1 MLPTAREGQYSLD
14 PKPRMKLVAY
24 LKTGPT
30 ASHAGGWRHPAS
42 ALHDM
47 FDPRRYEQL
56 ALTLEAACFDA
67 CFFAD
72 TFGIPDVY
80 GGTFRTYVERGGQ
93 ISYLDP
99 MLVLPLMA
107 PVTQHLGLGATLS
120 TTFHPPYLLARML
133 ASLDLLSG
141 GRAAWNV
148 VTSATDMEARN
159 FGMERLPPKDERY
172 DHADEVLQACVALW
186 ECWDED
192 ALVLDRDSGVF
203 ADPGKIRYADFKG
216 KSVSTRGPLAMPRSP
231 QGRPVLLQAGSSPRG
246 RSFAARWAEA
256 IFAASHGKAD
266 SIAFRTD
273 IRQRMQA
280 IGRPLHE
287 CAVLNSM
294 AIVIGETEA
303 IAREK
308 AAQLDALADGDLVL
322 AHNSTMVGADLAKHE
337 TADAVVA
344 AQGSAGITGIEERM
358 RQVAQAEGISYAA
371 AARKPRS
378 VVIGTAQSI
387 ADQMQD
393 VFEAGGCDGFIVWPT
408 VSPTM
413 FEEFGR
419 LVVPELQRRGLVQTH
434 YAPGTLRQR
443 LQG

>member
-1 MLPTAREGQYSLD
+1 
-14 PKPRMKLVAY
+14 MKLVAY

-42 ALHDM
+42 ALHDI

-56 ALTLEAACFDA
+56 AQTLEAARFDA

-80 GGTFRTYVERGGQ
+80 GGHFRTYIERGGQ

-107 PVTQHLGLGATLS
+107 RVTTHLGLGATLS

-159 FGMERLPPKDERY
+159 FGLDSLPPKEARY
-172 DHADEVLQACVALW
+172 DQADEVLEACDALW
-186 ECWDED
+186 QCWDEG

-203 ADPGKIRYADFKG
+203 ADAGKIRYADFKG
-216 KSVSTRGPLAMPRSP
+216 KWVSTRGPLAMPRSP
-231 QGRPVLLQAGSSPRG
+231 QVRPVLLQAGASPRG
-246 RSFAARWAEA
+246 RAFAARWAEM
-256 IFAASHGKAD
+256 IFAASHTKAD

-280 IGRPLHE
+280 IGRPQE
-287 CAVLNSM
+287 QCDVLNSM
-294 AIVIGETEA
+294 AVVVGETEA
-303 IAREK
+303 IAQEK
-308 AAQLDALADGDLVL
+308 LAQLDALADSDLVL
-322 AHNSTMVGADLAKHE
+322 AHNSTMVGADLGKHR
-337 TADAVVA
+337 TPGAVA
-344 AQGSAGITGIEERM
+344 EAQGGAGISGIDERM
-358 RQVAQAEGISYAA
+358 QQVARAEGITYAD

-378 VVIGTAQSI
+378 VMVGTAQSI

-408 VSPTM
+408 VSPGM

-419 LVVPELQRRGLVQTH
+419 LVVPELQKRGLVQTE
-434 YAPGTLRQR
+434 YAPGVLREK
-443 LQG
+443 LKA

>member
-1 MLPTAREGQYSLD
+1 MTNTR
-14 PKPRMKLVAY
+14 KRRMKLVAY

-30 ASHAGGWRHPAS
+30 ASHAGGWRHPAA
-42 ALHDM
+42 ALHDI

-56 ALTLEAACFDA
+56 ARTLEEARFDA
-67 CFFAD
+67 GFFAD

-107 PVTQHLGLGATLS
+107 RVTTHLGLGATLS

-159 FGMERLPPKDERY
+159 FGLETLPPKDARY
-172 DHADEVLQACVALW
+172 DQADDVVAACCALW
-186 ECWDED
+186 DCWDAD
-192 ALVLDRDSGVF
+192 ALVLDKERGVF
-203 ADPGKIRYADFKG
+203 ADPDKVRYADYAG
-216 KSVSTRGPLAMPRSP
+216 EWVRTRGPLGMPRSP
-231 QGRPVLLQAGSSPRG
+231 QGRPVFLQAGASPRG
-246 RSFAARWAEA
+246 RDFAGRWAEM
-256 IFAASHGKAD
+256 IFASNHTKED
-266 SIAFRTD
+266 SVAFTAD
-273 IRQRMQA
+273 IRQRVA
-280 IGRPLHE
+280 AHGRDPGD

-294 AIVIGETEA
+294 AVVVGETDA

-308 AAQLDALADGDLVL
+308 AEQLHGLADTDLVL
-322 AHNSTMVGADLAKHE
+322 AHNSTMIGADLAKHQ
-337 TADAVVA
+337 TVDAVASVRGN
-344 AQGSAGITGIEERM
+344 QGIRGSEAHME
-358 RQVAQAEGISYAA
+358 QVAA
-371 AARKPRS
+371 AAGISFAEAAKRPRS
-378 VVIGTAQSI
+378 VLVGTARTV
-387 ADQMQD
+387 ADQMQE
-393 VFEAGGCDGFIVWPT
+393 VFEADGCDGFIVWPT

-419 LVVPELQRRGLVQTH
+419 LVVPELQRRGLVQKE
-434 YAPGTLRQR
+434 YAPGTLRDKLR
-443 LQG
+443 A

>member
-1 MLPTAREGQYSLD
+1 
-14 PKPRMKLVAY
+14 MKLVAY

-47 FDPRRYEQL
+47 FDPHRYEQL
-56 ALTLEAACFDA
+56 ALTLEAARFDA

-72 TFGIPDVY
+72 TFGIPDVF
-80 GGTFRTYVERGGQ
+80 GDNFRTYVERGGQ

-107 PVTQHLGLGATLS
+107 RVTRHLGLGATLS

-133 ASLDLLSG
+133 ASLDLLSE

-159 FGMERLPPKDERY
+159 FGLDRLPPKEARY
-172 DHADEVLQACVALW
+172 DQADEVLEACDALW
-186 ECWDED
+186 QCWDED
-192 ALVLDRDSGVF
+192 ALVLDRERGVF
-203 ADPGKIRYADFKG
+203 ADPDKIRYADFKG
-216 KSVSTRGPLAMPRSP
+216 RWVSTRGPLAMPRSP
-231 QGRPVLLQAGSSPRG
+231 QVRPVLLQAGSSPRG
-246 RSFAARWAEA
+246 RAFAARWAEM
-256 IFAASHGKAD
+256 IFAASHGKED

-273 IRQRMQA
+273 IKQRMQA
-280 IGRPLHE
+280 IGRPQHE
-287 CAVLNSM
+287 CGVLNSM

-308 AAQLDALADGDLVL
+308 AAQLDALADVDLVL

-337 TADAVVA
+337 TAGAVASA
-344 AQGSAGITGIEERM
+344 AGDAGITGIDERM
-358 RQVAQAEGISYAA
+358 QQVARAEGISYAA

-378 VVIGTAQSI
+378 VVVGTAQSI

-408 VSPTM
+408 VSPVM

-419 LVVPELQRRGLVQTH
+419 LVVPELQRRGLVQTE
-434 YAPGTLRQR
+434 YAPGTLREKLR
-443 LQG
+443 A

>member
-1 MLPTAREGQYSLD
+1 
-14 PKPRMKLVAY
+14 MKLVAY

-42 ALHDM
+42 ALHDI

-56 ALTLEAACFDA
+56 AMTLEAACFDA

-80 GGTFRTYVERGGQ
+80 GDNFRTYVERGGQ

-107 PVTQHLGLGATLS
+107 RVTQHLGLGATLS

-159 FGMERLPPKDERY
+159 FGMEKLPPKDLRY
-172 DHADEVLQACVALW
+172 DQADEVLEACDALW
-186 ECWDED
+186 NCWDED
-192 ALVLDRDSGVF
+192 ALVLDRTRGVF
-203 ADPGKIRYADFKG
+203 ADPDKIRYANFKG
-216 KSVSTRGPLAMPRSP
+216 RWVSTRGPLAMPRSP
-231 QGRPVLLQAGSSPRG
+231 QVRPVLLQAGASPRG
-246 RSFAARWAEA
+246 RDFAARWAEM
-256 IFAASHGKAD
+256 IFATSQGVAD
-266 SIAFRTD
+266 SVAFRTD
-273 IRQRMQA
+273 IDRRMQA
-280 IGRPLHE
+280 IGRPPGE

-294 AIVIGETEA
+294 AIVIGETPS

-322 AHNSTMVGADLAKHE
+322 AHNSTMVGADLAKHATPE
-337 TADAVVA
+337 AVTA
-344 AQGSAGITGIEERM
+344 AQGSAGIRGVEERM
-358 RQVAQAEGISYAA
+358 EKQARDEGISYAA
-371 AARKPRS
+371 AARKPRR
-378 VVIGTAQSI
+378 VVTGTAQSI
-387 ADQMQD
+387 ADEMQE
-393 VFEAGGCDGFIVWPT
+393 VFEAGGCDGFILWPT
-408 VSPTM
+408 VSPVM

-419 LVVPELQRRGLVQTH
+419 LVVPELQKRGLVQTR
-434 YAPGTLRQR
+434 YAPGTLRDKLR
-443 LQG
+443 A

>member
-1 MLPTAREGQYSLD
+1 MATAR
-14 PKPRMKLVAY
+14 RMKLVAY

-30 ASHAGGWRHPAS
+30 ASHAGGWRHPAA
-42 ALHDM
+42 ALHDI

-80 GGTFRTYVERGGQ
+80 GGSFRTYVERGGQ

-99 MLVLPLMA
+99 MLVIPLMA
-107 PVTQHLGLGATLS
+107 RVTRHLGIGATLS

-133 ASLDLLSG
+133 ASFDLLSN

-159 FGMERLPPKDERY
+159 FGLDRLPPKEARY
-172 DHADEVLQACVALW
+172 DHADEVLEACDALW
-186 ECWDED
+186 QCWDAD
-192 ALVLDRDSGVF
+192 ALVLDRESGVF
-203 ADPGKIRYADFKG
+203 ADPAKIRYAEYRG
-216 KSVSTRGPLAMPRSP
+216 KHVATRGPLAMPRSP
-231 QGRPVLLQAGSSPRG
+231 QTRPVLLQAGASPRG
-246 RSFAARWAEA
+246 REFAARWAEM
-256 IFAASHGKAD
+256 IFATSQGVAD
-266 SIAFRTD
+266 SVAFRAD
-273 IRQRMQA
+273 ITRHMQA
-280 IGRPLHE
+280 IGRPPRE
-287 CAVLNSM
+287 CDVLNSM
-294 AIVIGETEA
+294 AIVIGETDA

-322 AHNSTMVGADLAKHE
+322 AHNSTMVGADLARHATPE
-337 TADAVVA
+337 SVTA
-344 AQGSAGITGIEERM
+344 AQGGAGIRGIEERIEQ
-358 RQVAQAEGISYAA
+358 RAREEGISYAA

-378 VVIGTAQSI
+378 VVVGTAQSI
-387 ADQMQD
+387 ADQMQE
-393 VFEAGGCDGFIVWPT
+393 VFEAGGCDGFILWPT

-419 LVVPELQRRGLVQTH
+419 LVVPELQKRGLVQTG
-434 YAPGTLRQR
+434 YAPGTLREKLR
-443 LQG
+443 G

>member
-1 MLPTAREGQYSLD
+1 
-14 PKPRMKLVAY
+14 MKLVAY

-30 ASHAGGWRHPAS
+30 ASHAGGWRHPAA
-42 ALHDM
+42 ALHDI

-80 GGTFRTYVERGGQ
+80 GGSFRTYVERGGQ

-99 MLVLPLMA
+99 MLVIPLMA
-107 PVTQHLGLGATLS
+107 RVTRHLGIGATLS

-133 ASLDLLSG
+133 ASFDLLSN

-159 FGMERLPPKDERY
+159 FGLDRLPPKEARY
-172 DHADEVLQACVALW
+172 DHADEVLEACDALW
-186 ECWDED
+186 QCWDAD
-192 ALVLDRDSGVF
+192 ALVLDRESGVF
-203 ADPGKIRYADFKG
+203 ADPAKIRYAEYRG
-216 KSVSTRGPLAMPRSP
+216 KHVATRGPLAMPRSP
-231 QGRPVLLQAGSSPRG
+231 QTRPVLLQAGASPRG
-246 RSFAARWAEA
+246 REFAARWAEM
-256 IFAASHGKAD
+256 IFATSQGVAD
-266 SIAFRTD
+266 SVAFRAD
-273 IRQRMQA
+273 ITRHMQA
-280 IGRPLHE
+280 IGRPPRE
-287 CAVLNSM
+287 CDVLNSM
-294 AIVIGETEA
+294 AIVIGETDA

-322 AHNSTMVGADLAKHE
+322 AHNSTMVGADLARHATPE
-337 TADAVVA
+337 SVTA
-344 AQGSAGITGIEERM
+344 AQGGAGIRGIEERIEQ
-358 RQVAQAEGISYAA
+358 RAREEGISYAA

-378 VVIGTAQSI
+378 VVVGTAQSI
-387 ADQMQD
+387 ADQMQE
-393 VFEAGGCDGFIVWPT
+393 VFEAGGCDGFILWPT

-419 LVVPELQRRGLVQTH
+419 LVVPELQKRGLVQTG
-434 YAPGTLRQR
+434 YAPGTLREKLR
-443 LQG
+443 G

>member
-1 MLPTAREGQYSLD
+1 MSAR
-14 PKPRMKLVAY
+14 PRMKLVAY

-42 ALHDM
+42 ALHDI

-56 ALTLEAACFDA
+56 AMTLEAACFDA

-80 GGTFRTYVERGGQ
+80 GDNFRTYVERGGQ

-107 PVTQHLGLGATLS
+107 RVTQHLGLGATLS

-159 FGMERLPPKDERY
+159 FGMEKLPPKDLRY
-172 DHADEVLQACVALW
+172 DQADEVLEACDALW
-186 ECWDED
+186 NCWDED
-192 ALVLDRDSGVF
+192 ALVLDRTRGVF
-203 ADPGKIRYADFKG
+203 ADPDKIRYANFKG
-216 KSVSTRGPLAMPRSP
+216 RWVSTRGPLAMPRSP
-231 QGRPVLLQAGSSPRG
+231 QVRPVLLQAGASPRG
-246 RSFAARWAEA
+246 RDFAARWAEM
-256 IFAASHGKAD
+256 IFATSQGVAD
-266 SIAFRTD
+266 SVAFRTD
-273 IRQRMQA
+273 IDRRMQA
-280 IGRPLHE
+280 IGRPPGE

-294 AIVIGETEA
+294 AIVIGETPS

-322 AHNSTMVGADLAKHE
+322 AHNSTMVGADLAKHATPE
-337 TADAVVA
+337 AVTA
-344 AQGSAGITGIEERM
+344 AQGSAGIRGVEERM
-358 RQVAQAEGISYAA
+358 EKQARDEGISYAA
-371 AARKPRS
+371 AARKPRR
-378 VVIGTAQSI
+378 VVTGTAQSI
-387 ADQMQD
+387 ADEMQE
-393 VFEAGGCDGFIVWPT
+393 VFEAGGCDGFILWPT
-408 VSPTM
+408 VSPVM

-419 LVVPELQRRGLVQTH
+419 LVVPELQKRGLVQTR
-434 YAPGTLRQR
+434 YAPGTLRDKLR
-443 LQG
+443 A